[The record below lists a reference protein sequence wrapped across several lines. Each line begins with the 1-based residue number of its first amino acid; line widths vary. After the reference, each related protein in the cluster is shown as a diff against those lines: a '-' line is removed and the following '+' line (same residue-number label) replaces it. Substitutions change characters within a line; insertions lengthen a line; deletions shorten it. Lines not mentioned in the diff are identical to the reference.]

1 MSRPYRA
8 LYDFFAH
15 PRGVAPSWYVLPF
28 QGREGDARS
37 SGVGFKMVRYT
48 DDMVV
53 MCCTIEEAQAAL
65 AMIWEWMEGN
75 GLSLNEEKSQV
86 VDMSQYNSYFDFL
99 GYRFKRTKRGLN
111 KYVRPKSKQKLRQN
125 FKPRTKRC
133 NGKSLEEICQIINPT
148 LRGWYGYFKHA
159 HHTELQAVDSW
170 VRGRLRSILRKRRG
184 GRGRGRGTDHYRWR
198 NHYFTELG
206 LFSLKDAL
214 NIEIASLRNGA
225 KC

>member
-15 PRGVAPSWYVLPF
+15 LRGVAPSWYVLPF

-37 SGVGFKMVRYT
+37 SGVGFKMVRYA

-148 LRGWYGYFKHA
+148 LRGWHGYFKHA

-184 GRGRGRGTDHYRWR
+184 GRGRGRAQITTVGAT
-198 NHYFTELG
+198 TI
-206 LFSLKDAL
+206 SL
-214 NIEIASLRNGA
+214 N
-225 KC
+225 